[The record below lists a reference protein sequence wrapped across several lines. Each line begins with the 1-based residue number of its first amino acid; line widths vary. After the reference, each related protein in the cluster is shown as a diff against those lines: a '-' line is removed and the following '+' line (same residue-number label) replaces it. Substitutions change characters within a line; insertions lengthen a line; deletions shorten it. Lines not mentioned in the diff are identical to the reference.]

1 VAGPQGWRCARQ
13 PGRSPY
19 NRNFAAKRS
28 FSPMSVATH
37 APAAAP
43 KEEYFKYTNLGPLLF
58 SLVVAG
64 VVSLLVCIIGAIV
77 FGLKQFLFSWLLGF
91 TFFFTMTA
99 GALFWTFIHFAFDA
113 EWSVVVRRILETMAG
128 MFKYLWIFFLPIVF
142 WAPRIYGWMTVP
154 VGADPVLDS
163 KRAML
168 TPSHWA
174 FRTVIYFSF
183 FFTASYLFKRWSTR
197 QDQTGDPGYTTAS
210 RKLAF
215 ACAPTFALC
224 LTFAAVDWLMSI
236 SYHWYST
243 MWGVYIFA
251 GSAWSSMALLII
263 IVHLLQNA
271 GYLKGIVGVEHYHIM
286 GKLLLSFTVFWAYIS
301 FSQFFLIWYA
311 NIPEETEYFLTRN
324 TESWNTLSIW
334 LLVVC
339 HFFVTFALLCP
350 RVSKRNPKYLFLIA
364 CWVLC
369 MHFCDMY
376 ILIMPFF
383 KEKGFSPN
391 ILDIFAPLTIG
402 APLVCLFIQSL
413 GRHSLYPVR
422 DPRLPESL
430 RLVN

>member
-1 VAGPQGWRCARQ
+1 
-13 PGRSPY
+13 
-19 NRNFAAKRS
+19 
-28 FSPMSVATH
+28 MSVATQT
-37 APAAAP
+37 PAAAP

-58 SLVVAG
+58 GLIVAG
-64 VVSLLVCIIGAIV
+64 VGSLLICIIGALV

-91 TFFFTMTA
+91 MFFFTISA

-113 EWSVVVRRILETMAG
+113 EWSVVVRRLTETMAG
-128 MFKYLWIFFLPIVF
+128 TFKYLWIFFLPIVI
-142 WAPRIYGWMTVP
+142 WAHHIYGWMNVP
-154 VGADPVLDS
+154 VGVDPVLDS

-168 TPSHWA
+168 TPAYWVV
-174 FRTVIYFSF
+174 RTVIYFSF
-183 FFTASYLFKRWSTR
+183 FFTAAFFFKRWSTQ

-215 ACAPTFALC
+215 FCAPCFAIC

-251 GSAWSSMALLII
+251 GSAWSSMATLII
-263 IVHLLQNA
+263 VVRLLQNA
-271 GYLKGIVGVEHYHIM
+271 GYLEGIISTEHYHIM
-286 GKLLLSFTVFWAYIS
+286 GKLLLSFTVFWAYIA

-311 NIPEETEYFLTRN
+311 NIPEETEYFLARN

-339 HFFVTFALLCP
+339 HFFVTFAVLCP
-350 RVSKRNPKYLFLIA
+350 RVSKTNSKYLFYIA
-364 CWVLC
+364 CWVLL
-369 MHFCDMY
+369 MHFCDLY

-402 APLVCLFIQSL
+402 APLVFLFIQAL

-422 DPRLPESL
+422 DPRLAESL